1 MAVWTSLGAA
11 WPSGGTRCGGAEG
24 ETNPP
29 SRIPA
34 MDPDPS
40 LFRVP
45 HGACG
50 RGGPYRAA
58 RPEPEVLRSVRHSLV
73 RQAPQDRVRLV
84 SQARASEVLR
94 GPSSE
99 YPGDRRW

>member
-1 MAVWTSLGAA
+1 MAVWTSLGPAR
-11 WPSGGTRCGGAEG
+11 PSGGTRCGGAEG

-58 RPEPEVLRSVRHSLV
+58 RTGPEVIRLVRHSPV
-73 RQAPQDRVRLV
+73 RQTPPYRGRLV
-84 SQARASEVLR
+84 SQAGTSEVLR

-99 YPGDRRW
+99 YPGD